1 MTIATHYIQC
11 TRMNKELLSAAQR
24 LANIIH
30 SRFDLHSSAAYSSSK
45 RFRREYVTVPRLT
58 LMLIASLS
66 VMETM
71 KYLITKFPDGYEGW
85 AKENEISA

>member
-11 TRMNKELLSAAQR
+11 TRIDKESLSAAQR
-24 LANIIH
+24 LAKTIH

-45 RFRREYVTVPRLT
+45 RFRREYATVPRLI
-58 LMLIASLS
+58 LMLTACLS

-71 KYLITKFPDGYEGW
+71 KYLIAKYPDGYEGW
-85 AKENEISA
+85 AKENEIAA